1 MPVPLE
7 SLIVGLVLAARTAE
21 PAQSPEPAGEVVGEP
36 LPSGAAKDLV
46 LDTLAHPRMVTY
58 QTLAL

>member
-1 MPVPLE
+1 M
-7 SLIVGLVLAARTAE
+7 GLVLAARTAE